1 MCGEKNLRRDFTDAA
16 QGSPPRMR
24 GKAIITMD
32 GAAHEGITPPRMRGK
47 VSGGSV
53 PVRLNRITPA
63 YAGKSFFEQNR
74 RYIE

>member
-32 GAAHEGITPPRMRGK
+32 GAAHEGITPRVCGEK
-47 VSGGSV
+47 S
-53 PVRLNRITPA
+53 PVVA
-63 YAGKSFFEQNR
+63 FQSA
-74 RYIE
+74 